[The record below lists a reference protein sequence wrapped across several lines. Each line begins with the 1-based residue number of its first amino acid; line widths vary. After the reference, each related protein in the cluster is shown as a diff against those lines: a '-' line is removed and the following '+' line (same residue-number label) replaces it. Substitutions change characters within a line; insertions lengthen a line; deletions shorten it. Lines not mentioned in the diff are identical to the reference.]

1 MTEKELLKKYSYEE
15 ILKNKDY
22 AFLTKNEHLGKNI
35 IMLCFGGSHAYGT
48 NIETSDVDIRGIAI
62 ERPEEIIGFKTFEQ
76 FLDSKTDTTI
86 YAFNKIV
93 RLLVGN
99 NPNIIECLGLKP
111 EHYIYL
117 SPLGKELL
125 DNKHL
130 FLSQRAFY
138 SFGGYA
144 RANLKRLENAL
155 ARDSYP
161 EAEKNKHITIS
172 LENAISAFN
181 AQHNTEVNPTF
192 AHVKDDKLVYDL
204 NLVDFPAEDLEDLYS
219 AISNTTRNYKQLLN
233 RNRKKDDS
241 HLNKHAM
248 HLVRLYLMCLDLL
261 ETGEIITYREK
272 DHNLLMDIRNG
283 KYMTSDGNLN
293 DEFYKIVSDIEI
305 KCKLSLETSNLP
317 KKANTQEIEKWLMSV
332 NKRIITGEFN
342 S

>member
-1 MTEKELLKKYSYEE
+1 MMTEKELLQKYSYEE
-15 ILKNKDY
+15 LLKNKDY
-22 AFLTKNEHLGKNI
+22 EFLTKNEHLGKNI

-76 FLDSKTDTTI
+76 FINESTDTTI

-93 RLLVGN
+93 KLLIDN

-125 DNKHL
+125 EHKHL
-130 FLSQRAFY
+130 FLSQRCFY
-138 SFGGYA
+138 TFGGYA
-144 RANLKRLENAL
+144 KANLKRLENAL
-155 ARDSYP
+155 ARDNYP
-161 EAEKNKHITIS
+161 EAEKNKHIAIS

-181 AQHNTEVNPTF
+181 SQHNNEVNPTF

-204 NLVDFPAEDLEDLYS
+204 NLVDFPADDLEDLYS

-233 RNRKKDDS
+233 RNRKKDNS

-248 HLVRLYLMCLDLL
+248 HLVRLYLMCLDML
-261 ETGEIITYREK
+261 ETGEIIIYREK

-305 KCKLSLETSNLP
+305 KCKLSLETSKLP
-317 KKANTQEIEKWLMSV
+317 KKANMQEIEKWLMSV
-332 NKRIITGEFN
+332 NKRIINGDF
-342 S
+342 